1 MLVGVLVGMVQE
13 WTCKQ
18 LPGKPP
24 HSLISLG
31 NTAQSLMVTGACT
44 ELVCRLSSL

>member
-18 LPGKPP
+18 SPGKPP

-31 NTAQSLMVTGACT
+31 NAAQSLMITWACT
-44 ELVCRLSSL
+44 KLVCCLSSL